1 VKQSIKDE
9 WLAALRSGKYEQ
21 GRYRLRTENQYCCL
35 GVLCDILK
43 EKVDGEWVRCV
54 EPPLGNSEN
63 TLEGCDHQL
72 DNGQEQWCF
81 RIGKQETTTGGALPK
96 EVAKHV
102 GLPTDNL
109 TIMFLPHFSLSDLND
124 SGASFEK
131 IAEAIE
137 KNL

>member
-63 TLEGCDHQL
+63 TLDGK
-72 DNGQEQWCF
+72 EQWCF
-81 RIGKQETTTGGALPK
+81 QVGKQETTTGGALPK

-109 TIMFLPHFSLSDLND
+109 TIMYLPHFSLSDLND
-124 SGASFEK
+124 SGASFDK